1 MSNDNMLLITMG
13 LTSEGLNS
21 FTITGRDWIKLEEW
35 MEHYELKDMDG
46 TCDISYYKIA
56 SNITPKQR
64 EKFNRYYDLN
74 DAKDYILY
82 LTGYRVRGDY
92 IEEWLEHKQSID
104 EYCEKEK
111 AKEVLEELE
120 IDKYNPRSVGGKL
133 DFNRRAE
140 EDGIVWTEDKM
151 EEELNECEI
160 CGSNMT
166 EENTRYVEDGDTI
179 IMCDKCEE

>member
-1 MSNDNMLLITMG
+1 MSNDDMLLITMG

-21 FTITGRDWIKLEEW
+21 FTITGRDWVKLEEW
-35 MEHYELKDMDG
+35 MSHYNLDNCDE

-82 LTGYRVRGDY
+82 LVYEQDY
-92 IEEWLEHKQSID
+92 MEEWLEHKQSID
-104 EYCEKEK
+104 EYYEKEK

-140 EDGIVWTEDKM
+140 EDGIVWTE
-151 EEELNECEI
+151 E
-160 CGSNMT
+160 
-166 EENTRYVEDGDTI
+166 
-179 IMCDKCEE
+179 

>member
-21 FTITGRDWIKLEEW
+21 FTITGRDWEKLKEW
-35 MEHYELKDMDG
+35 MSHYELDDCDE
-46 TCDISYYKIA
+46 TCDKDYYIVA
-56 SNITPKQR
+56 YNVTPKQR

-82 LTGYRVRGDY
+82 LVYEQDY
-92 IEEWLEHKQSID
+92 MEEWLEHKQSID
-104 EYCEKEK
+104 EYYEKEK

-140 EDGIVWTEDKM
+140 EDGIVWTE
-151 EEELNECEI
+151 E
-160 CGSNMT
+160 
-166 EENTRYVEDGDTI
+166 
-179 IMCDKCEE
+179 

>member
-1 MSNDNMLLITMG
+1 MIVYLTTRTMSNDDMLLITMG

-21 FTITGRDWIKLEEW
+21 FTITGRDWVKLEEW
-35 MEHYELKDMDG
+35 MSHYNLDNCDE

-82 LTGYRVRGDY
+82 LVYEQDY
-92 IEEWLEHKQSID
+92 MEEWLEHKQSID
-104 EYCEKEK
+104 EYYEKEK

-140 EDGIVWTEDKM
+140 EDGIVWTE
-151 EEELNECEI
+151 E
-160 CGSNMT
+160 
-166 EENTRYVEDGDTI
+166 
-179 IMCDKCEE
+179 

>member
-35 MEHYELKDMDG
+35 MGHYELKHMDE

-56 SNITPKQR
+56 SNVTPKQR
-64 EKFNRYYDLN
+64 EKFNIYYDLN
-74 DAKDYILY
+74 EAKDNILY
-82 LTGYRVRGDY
+82 LTGYWVRGDY
-92 IEEWLEHKQSID
+92 KEEWLEHKQFID
-104 EYCEKEK
+104 EYWDK
-111 AKEVLEELE
+111 AEHEQKTKEVLEELE

-140 EDGIVWTEDKM
+140 EDGIVWTE
-151 EEELNECEI
+151 E
-160 CGSNMT
+160 
-166 EENTRYVEDGDTI
+166 
-179 IMCDKCEE
+179 